1 MGRIEGDIMAKSKEY
16 NLSFEDLEIV
26 IDELYSRLS
35 IKQKIEYYEDT
46 GSDSV
51 TDIITHNF
59 NEELLK

>member
-1 MGRIEGDIMAKSKEY
+1 MAKSKEY

-51 TDIITHNF
+51 TDIIIHNF